1 MDRRERARTT
11 ARLLV
16 NLARIGDLDGVSR
29 IVRLLAD
36 PDYPQLE
43 RLRQVLTELLSA
55 AGAMVLRQTG
65 GGPGTETA
73 IVLDL
78 RRADGSTVDIDALR
92 PEVRAVVRALLAEIN
107 DHHED
112 SSVQIS
118 FALAGEPQG
127 LVDGVTLVLL
137 WTVSAMNWCQEHD
150 EPAPGWL
157 ATTAA

>member
-1 MDRRERARTT
+1 MDSRGRARTT

-16 NLARIGDLDGVSR
+16 NLARIGDLDGVSKV
-29 IVRLLAD
+29 VRLLTSAGC
-36 PDYPQLE
+36 PQPE
-43 RLRQVLTELLSA
+43 RLREVLTELLSA
-55 AGAMVLRQTG
+55 AAVMVRSQSG
-65 GGPGTETA
+65 GLGPDTA

-78 RRADGSTVDIDALR
+78 RRADGSTVDIDELR

-107 DHHED
+107 EHHED
-112 SSVQIS
+112 TADQLSLALNGESV
-118 FALAGEPQG
+118 G

-137 WTVSAMNWCQEHD
+137 WTVSAMNWCEEHD